1 MPTPQS
7 SSDRDAAQQ
16 QEQGVISLFGS
27 IKRSLS
33 RVLFHIKIFVLA
45 FILACVVLYTPW
57 SFLVLPAGDGHI
69 SSIVVLSV
77 YIGLLALYPSRP
89 HRPATLAGWLVVVL
103 SPLAGLWA
111 AALLFGGLA
120 ALLIT
125 IIRQRKLEVSRFP
138 LLLMTASTIVALF
151 RIDAHAIPVWF
162 GVVFFVVVLVT
173 VLIELWNNFRRQ
185 KALQQQ
191 QQLVARQQAEEQ
203 RRQDETQAEFAEY
216 YEQLAQIKRYKS
228 GMAYEMQELVNLIE
242 EKTQAIID
250 CMQADARDVTPGK
263 LFLNRYLPMIVKA
276 LERCVS
282 LEEQSADS
290 AQFEEV
296 KSLTYQGIKEMSVVF
311 SEMHQRLLDNDIDDL
326 LVDLK
331 VMNQLV
337 RSQGFAAKYDQ
348 KG

>member
-33 RVLFHIKIFVLA
+33 RVLFHIKVFVLA

-57 SFLVLPAGDGHI
+57 SFLALPVGDGHI
-69 SSIVVLSV
+69 SSIVLLSV

-89 HRPATLAGWLVVVL
+89 HRPATLAGWLVAVL
-103 SPLAGLWA
+103 SVLAGLWA

-120 ALLIT
+120 ALFIT

-138 LLLMTASTIVALF
+138 LLLMTASIIVALF

-162 GVVFFVVVLVT
+162 GVVFFIVVLT
-173 VLIELWNNFRRQ
+173 TGFAEFWEHLRQQ
-185 KALQQQ
+185 KALQRQQ
-191 QQLVARQQAEEQ
+191 QITARQQAEEQ
-203 RRQDETQAEFAEY
+203 CRQDEAQAEFTEY
-216 YEQLAQIKRYKS
+216 YEQLTQIKRYKS
-228 GMAYEMQELVNLIE
+228 GMTYEIQELISQIE
-242 EKTQAIID
+242 EKTQAIIG

-276 LERCVS
+276 LGRCAS
-282 LEEQSADS
+282 LEEQNANS

-296 KSLTYQGIKEMSVVF
+296 RSLTYQGMQEMSVAF

-331 VMNQLV
+331 VMNQLI
-337 RSQGFAAKYDQ
+337 RSQGFGVKDD
-348 KG
+348 

>member
-7 SSDRDAAQQ
+7 SSDRDAEQY
-16 QEQGVISLFGS
+16 QEQEVVSLFGS

-33 RVLFHIKIFVLA
+33 RVLFHIKVFILA
-45 FILACVVLYTPW
+45 FILACIVLYTPW
-57 SFLVLPAGDGHI
+57 PFLALPAGGGHI
-69 SSIVVLSV
+69 STIVVVSV

-89 HRPATLAGWLVVVL
+89 YRPATLAGWLVVVL

-111 AALLFGGLA
+111 VAPLFGGLA
-120 ALLIT
+120 ALFIT
-125 IIRQRKLEVSRFP
+125 IIRQRKLEVSKFP
-138 LLLMTASTIVALF
+138 LLLIIASTIAALF

-173 VLIELWNNFRRQ
+173 VLMEPWNNFRRQ

-191 QQLVARQQAEEQ
+191 QQMVARQQAEEQ
-203 RRQDETQAEFAEY
+203 RRQDETRAEFAEY

-228 GMAYEMQELVNLIE
+228 GVAYEMQELVSLIE
-242 EKTQAIID
+242 EKTQAIIG

-276 LERCVS
+276 LERCVL
-282 LEEQSADS
+282 LEEQNADS

-296 KSLTYQGIKEMSVVF
+296 KSLTYQGIQEMSVVF

-331 VMNQLV
+331 VMNQLI
-337 RSQGFAAKYDQ
+337 RTQGF
-348 KG
+348 GR